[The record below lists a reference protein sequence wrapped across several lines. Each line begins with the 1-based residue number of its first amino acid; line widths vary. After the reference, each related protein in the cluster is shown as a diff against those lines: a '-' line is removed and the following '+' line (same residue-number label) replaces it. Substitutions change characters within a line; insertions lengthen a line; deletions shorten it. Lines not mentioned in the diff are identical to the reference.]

1 MDLVIAHT
9 AMYRYQREQD
19 ADGFYL
25 ATEADFNSARNLFA
39 DDKDAQE
46 FVSRLTGKEREV
58 CDILVSSPHGLR
70 REEIGKR
77 LKPPVSPQRVGQIL
91 HGETGKGG
99 LMQKVPIE
107 TEEISESVRIDETHS
122 KTQRSTLHKLSSF
135 NKLGVGAIVTLAPK
149 G

>member
-9 AMYRYQREQD
+9 AMYRCQRAQD

-58 CDILVSSPHGLR
+58 CDILVSSPHGLSR
-70 REEIGKR
+70 DEIGKK
-77 LKPPVSPQRVGQIL
+77 LNPPVSPQRVGQIL

-107 TEEISESVRIDETHS
+107 KEEISESVRIDDTHS
-122 KTQRSTLHKLSSF
+122 RTQRRTLFKLSSF
-135 NKLGVGAIVTLAPK
+135 DKLGVDSIVTLAPK